1 MRMVMLSLALLLM
14 IIYCRRGLMG
24 RREFSWAGLGRLL
37 RRGRAGSAPSA
48 GGS

>member
-1 MRMVMLSLALLLM
+1 MVMLSLALLLM

-37 RRGRAGSAPSA
+37 RRRCPGSTSGA